1 VSFSFHGFRFG
12 EPLWLAALAPLLL
25 LAWLSARRGRPSLL
39 FASRALFDGAPTT
52 LAQRLARALARGQW
66 LALALLVVALAR
78 PQRGL
83 EEHRI
88 RSDGIAIVMALDRSG
103 SMAALDFELDGQRQD
118 RLTVV
123 KRVFRDFVAGDRELK
138 GRPDDLIGLVS
149 FGGWP
154 EERCPLTL
162 DHGALLDAL
171 GGVALL
177 EPWLDSRGRPVEQE
191 LQDEANATAIGDAL
205 AMACERVGATPARSK
220 VVVLL
225 SDGGQTAGLLSP
237 EEAAQAARDLGVKV
251 HTIGVGTTGRV
262 PFPMRDRFGQVSYV
276 PRQVELDEKT
286 LRQIAETTG
295 GRYWNAQDAEALTRV
310 YEEIDRLERTEIEGA
325 SYVEW
330 NELYR
335 WLLGPAAL
343 LLLLESVL
351 RATRLRTLP

>member
-1 VSFSFHGFRFG
+1 MSGSFHGLRFG
-12 EPLWLAALAPLLL
+12 EPLWLVALAPLLL
-25 LAWLSARRGRPSLL
+25 LAWLAARRGRPTLL

-52 LAQRLARALARGQW
+52 WAQRLARALARGQW

-103 SMAALDFELDGQRQD
+103 SMAALDFELDGVRHD

-123 KRVFRDFVAGDRELK
+123 KRVFRDFVAGDGALA

-162 DHGALLDAL
+162 DHGALLQTLD
-171 GGVALL
+171 GVVIP
-177 EPWLDSRGRPVEQE
+177 EPWVDERGRQVAAE
-191 LQDEANATAIGDAL
+191 LFEEANATAIGDAL
-205 AMACERVGATPARSK
+205 AMACERVAATPAKSK

-225 SDGGQTAGLLSP
+225 SDGGQTAGLLAP
-237 EEAAQAARDLGVKV
+237 DEAAQAARDLGVRV

-262 PFPMRDRFGQVSYV
+262 PFPVRDRFGQVSYV

-295 GRYWNAQDAEALTRV
+295 GHYWNAQDRATLTRV
-310 YEEIDRLERTEIEGA
+310 YEEIDRLERTAIEGA